1 MRNDDMENAIYCV
14 ECCERIPSRKDVFIH
29 IETNAF
35 LCADCF
41 KKELLSMPLTELAE
55 MAGYTVLTAEQVMRW

>member
-14 ECCERIPSRKDVFIH
+14 DCGERMRKDVFIH

-41 KKELLSMPLTELAE
+41 KKELLHKPLTELAE